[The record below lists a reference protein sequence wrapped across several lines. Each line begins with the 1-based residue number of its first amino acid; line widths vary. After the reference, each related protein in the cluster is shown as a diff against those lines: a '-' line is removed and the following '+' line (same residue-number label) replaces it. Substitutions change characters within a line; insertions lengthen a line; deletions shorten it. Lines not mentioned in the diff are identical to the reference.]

1 MVEVME
7 TVSYFFDVS
16 GSSKKEKYPF
26 EKVRL
31 SGLNDHSLPIA
42 VEFAVE
48 VNSFNPR
55 QTKSRICTLFII

>member
-7 TVSYFFDVS
+7 TVSYYFDMS
-16 GSSKKEKYPF
+16 GSSRKEKYPF
-26 EKVRL
+26 EKVRS
-31 SGLNDHSLPIA
+31 SGLNDHSLQIA

-55 QTKSRICTLFII
+55 QTKSRICTLLII